1 MMGENIN
8 GGYNTIGTGLRSW
21 QILSTATNQN
31 YGPIHMDA
39 GAGSGVRHTPPCYT
53 NGGCSSCQQGMT
65 VTSNAPVYMVPAQ
78 NQAPASAP
86 ATFVQPNAQRMV
98 PVSNGSYNNGNYN
111 NGGYNGSQGHFENR
125 NGVIYYRSNYAPT
138 EDSVKKTPGYIR
150 AEQNAKELQGVG
162 FDEPRPARSAY
173 AGRTAQEV
181 NAVSKESAL
190 FPSVNGTSNDV
201 EGQWVSARQGQTTSA
216 SRSVSMVPVS
226 NLRRVSNPEVI
237 ATPAPR
243 AVSNTSVLPPTQVT
257 NAAPMVQSTQPVQS
271 APQVQSV
278 QMAPAQQVMAQP
290 QSTVVYDNSAVP
302 MEMTSGAVVGGD
314 CGVPCGDC
322 CVPCGPVCGPVCGP
336 ECGPCCGPI
345 CGGCGWGGCG
355 GCGLIPGAF
364 RLVGRVAYGAGALV
378 ARVGN
383 VAGFGVQSAVH
394 GAGLAVTGAGH
405 LAAGAVVGTG
415 RVAAG
420 TTRAV
425 VNNVRTAGQIFWFG
439 VPYGPAYGVPY
450 DGVPYGGAVVPAAV
464 GTAGCASC
472 CGGVTVASNP
482 GTVPQGDLLYMEND
496 SYLQMNPS
504 GQAQYSANAGN
515 AYAANSAA
523 ANGAVAA
530 NTSPN
535 AMFQNP
541 APTANLLSMQPQYVK
556 LADGTEVVL
565 QHDAATTTPY
575 SQVSYASAN
584 VPAPAVQQAA
594 AQQTAPGMP
603 VVNQLTE
610 DGCKIVAVENPK
622 IELAPGEV
630 IVSQQDFVLTA
641 PENAPASTTIVPAS
655 TAPAV
660 APQSTVMPEPVVNSS
675 VSPEDKTVQWKRPTG
690 AFQPVSYTQ
699 PAEAPMSGATSLNG
713 ASLNWGSAA
722 E

>member
-1 MMGENIN
+1 M
-8 GGYNTIGTGLRSW
+8 YRRSLRV
-21 QILSTATNQN
+21 LSNHVVRKRAPGRSLNLIPVLSQTA
-31 YGPIHMDA
+31 
-39 GAGSGVRHTPPCYT
+39 
-53 NGGCSSCQQGMT
+53 
-65 VTSNAPVYMVPAQ
+65 
-78 NQAPASAP
+78 
-86 ATFVQPNAQRMV
+86 
-98 PVSNGSYNNGNYN
+98 
-111 NGGYNGSQGHFENR
+111 
-125 NGVIYYRSNYAPT
+125 
-138 EDSVKKTPGYIR
+138 
-150 AEQNAKELQGVG
+150 
-162 FDEPRPARSAY
+162 
-173 AGRTAQEV
+173 
-181 NAVSKESAL
+181 
-190 FPSVNGTSNDV
+190 
-201 EGQWVSARQGQTTSA
+201 SA

-278 QMAPAQQVMAQP
+278 QMAPAQQVTAQP
-290 QSTVVYDNSAVP
+290 QAQVVYDNSAVP
-302 MEMTSGAVVGGD
+302 MEMTSGAVVSGD

-322 CVPCGPVCGPVCGP
+322 CAPCGPVCGP
-336 ECGPCCGPI
+336 ECGPFCGPVCGPM
-345 CGGCGWGGCG
+345 CGGCGWG

-378 ARVGN
+378 SRVGN

-394 GAGLAVTGAGH
+394 GAGLAVAGAGH

-439 VPYGPAYGVPY
+439 APYGPAYGVPY
-450 DGVPYGGAVVPAAV
+450 DGVYGGAVVPAAV

-472 CGGVTVASNP
+472 GGGVTVASNP

-515 AYAANSAA
+515 AYAANSAP
-523 ANGAVAA
+523 AA

-594 AQQTAPGMP
+594 VQQAAPGMP

-641 PENAPASTTIVPAS
+641 PENAPAQATVVPAS

-660 APQSTVMPEPVVNSS
+660 APQSTMTPAPVVNSTA
-675 VSPEDKTVQWKRPTG
+675 SPEDKTVQWKRPTG

-699 PAEAPMSGATSLNG
+699 PVEAPMSGATSLNG